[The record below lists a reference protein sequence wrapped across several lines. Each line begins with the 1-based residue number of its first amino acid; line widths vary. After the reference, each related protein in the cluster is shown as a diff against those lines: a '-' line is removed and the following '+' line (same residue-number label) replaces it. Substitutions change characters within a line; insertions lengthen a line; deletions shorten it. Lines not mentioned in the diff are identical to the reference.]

1 MESISTSC
9 LMDIFNLLKA
19 CCSQSCNYIMTY
31 EGTFSSLVSEVGQ
44 LKDKSSDVRR
54 DIEAAK
60 RDGLTPRSEVLGWLS
75 SVQHMEDEAKSI
87 EGKYNQKIKC
97 LCSFPLNVCSIYP
110 LRNRAEA
117 TLATIRELKQSAEF
131 TKLADNQ
138 NLIHSIKMPIPKT
151 IGMDKVFEELRCHAK
166 DESLSVIGIHGM
178 GGVGKTA
185 LLRRLNNDFLSETS
199 ETEVDVVIFL
209 ELSIDYKMEE
219 LHRSLFNR
227 LGLTWQDE
235 ATHRDRAAKLYRVLR
250 KLNFILLLDNLWEP
264 LNYQVVGIPLPELPS
279 KCKIIFTTRTED
291 TCSHMGTEKMI
302 KVECLE
308 EEAAWNLFR
317 NSARMDVID
326 TNVII
331 LVMARALVKECGG
344 LPAALIILAQA
355 MAPKKTLEE
364 WMHALT
370 IMKDTPHQLPG
381 MTNNVFSILKLSY
394 DRLSSDNL
402 RVCASYGALVKQ
414 GCWISKHNLRNLWQ
428 GEGIIDN
435 VQNLMDADNKTQFL
449 LGILHAASVTVRVHD
464 DYFTMHPMTR
474 AMILWVE
481 RECGK
486 KENKWLVLDRE
497 LVEEAPVAE
506 KWQAAERISLGGN
519 KISDL
524 PKAPQCPDLIFLDLQ
539 FNKLLNTIPNG
550 FFLHMP
556 HLKIL
561 DLRETPIE
569 ELPVSIG
576 NLVQLHFLELSR
588 TRITSLPKEMAAL
601 VNLRHLTLS
610 STTSLRIIPDQLISS
625 LRELQWLNMVDSYS
639 GWREGHTLEG
649 GVSFEELESL
659 KRLKVIGITVSTLAA
674 LQNLCDSPRLA
685 AFTHWLH
692 IEGCQDLTMFNI
704 PSMDFH
710 AETMPRLA
718 RIQLHAMSELEEV
731 VIGNLQP
738 ILLPLQELR
747 LSSLPKAKLVWRA
760 RFPNTLLA
768 LKIEDCRAIDRLIKL
783 EGQGNGSGE
792 RVITIFPHLHT
803 MVIRRLPE
811 LKSLSDGE
819 QTLNF
824 PSLKTIAV
832 EDCPKLTM
840 LTLVA
845 DGLKEIMCERSWWD
859 QLNWGDERTKS
870 FQHLYKP
877 MYIDGNFIPSM

>member
-151 IGMDKVFEELRCHAK
+151 IGMDKVFEELRRHAK

-199 ETEVDVVIFL
+199 EAEVDVVIFL

-219 LHRSLFNR
+219 LQRSLFNR

-235 ATHRDRAAKLYRVLR
+235 VTHRDRAAKLYRVLS

-264 LNYQVVGIPLPELPS
+264 LNYQVVGIPLPEPPS

-291 TCSHMGTEKMI
+291 TCSYMGTEKMI

-331 LVMARALVKECGG
+331 LIMARALVKECGG

-355 MAPKKTLEE
+355 MAPKKDFGRVDACLDHHEGHT
-364 WMHALT
+364 
-370 IMKDTPHQLPG
+370 TP
-381 MTNNVFSILKLSY
+381 TS
-394 DRLSSDNL
+394 
-402 RVCASYGALVKQ
+402 C
-414 GCWISKHNLRNLWQ
+414 KHNLRNLWQ
-428 GEGIIDN
+428 GEGIINN

-449 LGILHAASVTVRVHD
+449 LGILHAASLTVRVHD

-601 VNLRHLTLS
+601 VNLRYLTLS

-649 GVSFEELESL
+649 GATFEELESL
-659 KRLKVIGITVSTLAA
+659 KRLKVIGITVNTLAA
-674 LQNLCDSPRLA
+674 LQNLY
-685 AFTHWLH
+685 F
-692 IEGCQDLTMFNI
+692 
-704 PSMDFH
+704 
-710 AETMPRLA
+710 
-718 RIQLHAMSELEEV
+718 QLHAMSELEEV

-747 LSSLPKAKLVWRA
+747 LSSLPKAKLVCRA

-783 EGQGNGSGE
+783 EGQGNSSRE
-792 RVITIFPHLHT
+792 RVIRIFPHLHT